1 MSLTMSKTERESF
14 LAGLHVGIVS
24 IPRSGRGPLTVPI
37 WYAYEPGGDVWMVT
51 GRDSVKGRLLQA
63 ADRISLC
70 AQTEQAPYEYVSI
83 EGPFIIKEIE
93 DGQLETMA
101 IRYYGDEAGR
111 AYAANAGS
119 SSGSVVV
126 SITPESWFSVDY
138 NKRP

>member
-83 EGPFIIKEIE
+83 EGPFIITEIE
-93 DGQLETMA
+93 AGQLETMA